1 LGKIATCCHQK
12 KYLITKLFLG
22 NTEGGTLMGQI
33 FYFSGT
39 GNSLVLARKLA
50 ADLGAEVKSIAAYLE
65 NPVDIETDILGIV
78 TPVYCLDVPPVVAH
92 FLQVLRL
99 KNTPYIFAVANMGAT
114 SGETLG
120 SMKKLLAGRGMKMQ
134 AGFTVPMPDCSIVF
148 PSPEKLKQEML
159 AKLPERLST
168 IVFDVKAKRE
178 NDASLSTCPVCGFV
192 NKTGWVVMDNILS
205 VKSRSV
211 SQEKCIGCG
220 ICAQVCPAHCITIK
234 DAKPVFGAGCY
245 SCFACAQWCPQNAI
259 SVGFLTPGSHSKY
272 TNNEVTS
279 ADLEAANKI

>member
-12 KYLITKLFLG
+12 KYLSKTFSWEIPKEG
-22 NTEGGTLMGQI
+22 NTMGQI

-50 ADLGAEVKSIAAYLE
+50 ADLGAEVKSIAAYLK

-114 SGETLG
+114 AGETLG
-120 SMKKLLAGRGMKMQ
+120 SMKKLLAGRGIKMQ
-134 AGFTVPMPDCSIVF
+134 AGFIVPMPDCSIVF
-148 PSPEKLKQEML
+148 PSPDKLKQEML

-211 SQEKCIGCG
+211 SNDKCVGCG
-220 ICAQVCPAHCITIK
+220 ICAQVCPANCITMK
-234 DAKPVFGAGCY
+234 DSKPVFAAGCY
-245 SCFACAQWCPQNAI
+245 SCFACAQWCPKSAI

-272 TNNEVTS
+272 TNTEVTP